1 MDKLQKQLWFD
12 TFWKEYPKKVGK
24 KQCKT
29 YWSKLKMSAE
39 LFTIIMD
46 SLVSQNVLRAKYAQN
61 NTWYPNP
68 PDPIRWLKY
77 ERWEDELPPIDIKE
91 VKQVYTKPK
100 YKDYD
105 ER

>member
-1 MDKLQKQLWFD
+1 MGKLFES
-12 TFWKEYPKKVGK
+12 FWKEYPKKVGK
-24 KQCKT
+24 KQCKV
-29 YWSKLKMSAE
+29 YWDKLKPGPE

-46 SLVSQNVLRAKYAQN
+46 GLLAQN
-61 NTWYPNP
+61 TMRDIYKKEDMWCPNP

-77 ERWEDELPPIDIKE
+77 ERWEDELSEIEIKKKPIYKP
-91 VKQVYTKPK
+91 PK

>member
-1 MDKLQKQLWFD
+1 MDKLQKNLWFD

-29 YWSKLKMSAE
+29 YWSKLKLTADM
-39 LFTIIMD
+39 FTLIMD
-46 SLVSQNVLRAKYAQN
+46 SLVNQNLLRAKYAQN
-61 NTWYPNP
+61 NVWYPNP
-68 PDPIRWLKY
+68 PDPIRWLKH

-91 VKQVYTKPK
+91 VKQVYVKPK
-100 YKDYD
+100 YKNYD

>member
-1 MDKLQKQLWFD
+1 
-12 TFWKEYPKKVGK
+12 
-24 KQCKT
+24 
-29 YWSKLKMSAE
+29 MSAE

-46 SLVSQNVLRAKYAQN
+46 SLVNQNVLRAKYAQN

-100 YKDYD
+100 YKNYD

>member
-29 YWSKLKMSAE
+29 YWFKLKMSAE

-46 SLVSQNVLRAKYAQN
+46 SLLGKY
-61 NTWYPNP
+61 
-68 PDPIRWLKY
+68 
-77 ERWEDELPPIDIKE
+77 
-91 VKQVYTKPK
+91 YTLT
-100 YKDYD
+100 
-105 ER
+105 

>member
-1 MDKLQKQLWFD
+1 MDKLQKNLWFD

-29 YWSKLKMSAE
+29 YWSKLKVSAE

-46 SLVSQNVLRAKYAQN
+46 SLVAHNVLRAKYAQN
-61 NTWYPNP
+61 GAWYPNP

-77 ERWEDELPPIDIKE
+77 ERWEDELPPIETK
-91 VKQVYTKPK
+91 VKQVYTKPQ
-100 YKDYD
+100 YKNYD

>member
-1 MDKLQKQLWFD
+1 MDKLQEKLWFD

-29 YWSKLKMSAE
+29 YWAKLKLSVDM
-39 LFTIIMD
+39 FTIIMD
-46 SLVSQNVLRAKYAQN
+46 SLVNQNLLRNKYIQN
-61 NTWYPNP
+61 NVWYPNP
-68 PDPIRWLKY
+68 PDPIRWLKH

-91 VKQVYTKPK
+91 VKQVYIKPK
-100 YKDYD
+100 YKNYD